1 MFREV
6 DCLKFQDVILQNL
19 ITCMIHKLFV
29 NRGQALMEILYQVVK
44 ESKNSLSNDDVRVRQ
59 NCINYR
65 Y

>member
-44 ESKNSLSNDDVRVRQ
+44 ESKKVYQ
-59 NCINYR
+59 MTT
-65 Y
+65 